1 MTEVEV
7 EVEDSNDVH
16 ITITG
21 DNNVTNLILFSLG
34 ATITT
39 SSGDAIT
46 NNEIE
51 VNGEEVNV

>member
-1 MTEVEV
+1 MAEV

-21 DNNVTNLILFSLG
+21 DNNVTNLILFSPG

-51 VNGEEVNV
+51 VNGEEVDV